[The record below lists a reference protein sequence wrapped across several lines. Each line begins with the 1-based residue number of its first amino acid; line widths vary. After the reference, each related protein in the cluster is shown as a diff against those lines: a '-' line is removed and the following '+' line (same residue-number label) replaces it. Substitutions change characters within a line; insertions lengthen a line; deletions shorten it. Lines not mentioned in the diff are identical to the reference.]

1 MDGTQGGREG
11 GRGGDGK
18 SWRQKI
24 IFSSISLAIGKES
37 VGGNQGTYQGMFF
50 FPLKFYYY
58 Y

>member
-11 GRGGDGK
+11 GGG
-18 SWRQKI
+18 WKI
-24 IFSSISLAIGKES
+24 LETENNFLIHSLAIGKES